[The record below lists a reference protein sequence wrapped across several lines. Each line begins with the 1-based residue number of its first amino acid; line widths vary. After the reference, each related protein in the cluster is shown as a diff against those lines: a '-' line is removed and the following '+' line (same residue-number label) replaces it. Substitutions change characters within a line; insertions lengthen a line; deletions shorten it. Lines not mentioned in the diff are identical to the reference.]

1 MPTAVLTHEMGIID
15 LDLEITME
23 RVILTVK
30 VMRMS
35 KERVVKR
42 LFMEMFQKRIPGFC
56 TTLKES
62 LKELEIES
70 IEDIV
75 MEQDKR
81 KCLKKKLQNKRL
93 IGRMMRL
100 SKTDGMLVN
109 YDFDGKMKDYLLW

>member
-1 MPTAVLTHEMGIID
+1 
-15 LDLEITME
+15 
-23 RVILTVK
+23 
-30 VMRMS
+30 
-35 KERVVKR
+35 
-42 LFMEMFQKRIPGFC
+42 MEMFQKRIPGFC
-56 TTLKES
+56 ATLKES
-62 LKELEIES
+62 QKELEIES

-75 MEQDKR
+75 MEQDER